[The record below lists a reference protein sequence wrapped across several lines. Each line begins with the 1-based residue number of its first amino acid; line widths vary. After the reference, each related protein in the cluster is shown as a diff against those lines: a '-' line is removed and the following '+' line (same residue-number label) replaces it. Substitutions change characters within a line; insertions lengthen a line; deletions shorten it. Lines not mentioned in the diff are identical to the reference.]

1 LQARGGACTISEMGR
16 SWAKKW
22 LPALPVLAAVVALSK
37 SASADDSRKAP
48 VFFLTAHGGVGTE
61 LTAGAFA
68 ELRLTAGLYGG
79 GGFFLGHS
87 WIGAYGDYDYYSVPI
102 QVSYRIPIKEIFEIR
117 PLAGV
122 RLLFDMKASDRQNYD
137 IIAHDPVAFS
147 GGVRGSFILGKHFVV
162 GLQVDVTPH
171 GATWDQT
178 CVNYDCGISADP
190 NVDTVGKPQDQLE
203 WLVHASA
210 LIGFAY

>member
-1 LQARGGACTISEMGR
+1 MGR

-22 LPALPVLAAVVALSK
+22 IPALPVLAAVIALSEG
-37 SASADDSRKAP
+37 ASADDSRKAP
-48 VFFLTAHGGVGTE
+48 TFLLTAHGGVGTE

-68 ELRLTAGLYGG
+68 ELRLTAGLYAGS
-79 GGFFLGHS
+79 GFYLGHS
-87 WIGAYGDYDYYSVPI
+87 WYGAYGDYDYYSVPI
-102 QVSYRIPIKEIFEIR
+102 MIGYRIEIKEIFEIR

-137 IIAHDPVAFS
+137 ITGHDAVAFS
-147 GGVRGSFILGKHFVV
+147 GGVRGSFILKKHFVV
-162 GLQVDVTPH
+162 GLQFDVTPH

-178 CVNYDCGISADP
+178 CADVTREGCKLGADP
-190 NVDTVGKPQDQLE
+190 NVDTVLKPEDTTEILF
-203 WLVHASA
+203 HASA